1 MYTKQRAR
9 AMTQNTPPL
18 RSRVWFDNPASPDMT
33 APYLERYPMS
43 IDEPQSDRP
52 ITGIAQ
58 TMGLP
63 RYSH

>member
-1 MYTKQRAR
+1 
-9 AMTQNTPPL
+9 
-18 RSRVWFDNPASPDMT
+18 MT